1 LNGSYRPR
9 GFGGF
14 SVFPPIIK
22 NLLIINGVIYFIQII
37 LAEVVIGGFP
47 GWYILNRWFALNP
60 LSGIDAGGQ
69 AFNFQIWQLFSYMFM
84 HGSFSHILFNLFAL
98 WMFGMEIENLWGSK
112 KFVYFYLLCGV
123 VAGLFQLFLTP
134 LLGIG
139 TGPTIGAS
147 GAVFGILLAF
157 AMLFPDRQIYL
168 YFLIPVRAKY
178 LIGFLIVLNILWL
191 NEPGN
196 VAYLAHLGGAF
207 AGFLFIMFDKTIDAP
222 FKRTIM
228 NILFIMFDKTI
239 DAPFK
244 RTIMNIRSGSYGSSF
259 SNPFKNVGKN
269 FNKGSD
275 NVEDAKF
282 YDIDGKKDEGVS
294 QADIDR
300 ILDKISQSGYENLT
314 EKEKKILFE
323 ASKKMN

>member
-1 LNGSYRPR
+1 MNGYYKPR

-37 LAEVVIGGFP
+37 LAEVVIGGLP

-60 LSGIDAGGQ
+60 LSGVDAAGQ
-69 AFNFQIWQLFSYMFM
+69 AFNFQVWQLFTYMFM
-84 HGSFSHILFNLFAL
+84 HGSFGHILFNMFAL

-112 KFVYFYLLCGV
+112 KFLSYYLITGFA
-123 VAGLFQLFLTP
+123 AGMLQLFFTP
-134 LLGIG
+134 LLGG
-139 TGPTIGAS
+139 SAAVTIGAS
-147 GAVFGILLAF
+147 GAVYGVLIAFG
-157 AMLFPDRQIYL
+157 MLFPDRKIYL

-178 LIGFLIVLNILWL
+178 LIGFLVILEFL
-191 NEPGN
+191 LVDSAGSN
-196 VAYLAHLGGAF
+196 VAHLAHLGGAL
-207 AGFLFIMFDKTIDAP
+207 AGFLFIMFDKSIESP
-222 FKRTIM
+222 VKRKLM
-228 NILFIMFDKTI
+228 
-239 DAPFK
+239 
-244 RTIMNIRSGSYGSSF
+244 GSRYYSSGSSF
-259 SNPFKNVGKN
+259 TNPFKNLGKN
-269 FNKGSD
+269 FNIGKD

-282 YDIDGKKDEGVS
+282 YDIDGKKDEKVS
-294 QADIDR
+294 QEEIDR